1 MLIFENSRVFRLRTN
16 MSIGTQLLKAENLL
30 RDVESYSE
38 AAVWHSGKHFQ
49 AASHLAEIHNILRT
63 VEKDPPFIFA
73 ELYLQQV
80 EKARHLRER
89 WLKATGRLPKN
100 PWVILETDRSTD

>member
-1 MLIFENSRVFRLRTN
+1 
-16 MSIGTQLLKAENLL
+16 MSIGTQLMKAENLL
-30 RDVESYSE
+30 KDVESYVE

-49 AASHLAEIHNILRT
+49 ATSHLAEIHHILKT
-63 VEKDPPFIFA
+63 FEKDPPFVFA

-89 WLKATGRLPKN
+89 WLKATGQLPKN
-100 PWVILETDRSTD
+100 PWVILKTDRLPDWRSES